1 MKDLQNLI
9 AMTLSSGCL
18 FVDYDD
24 AKDHVIQLL
33 QFNVMNRANVS
44 LHQINEALK
53 GILTDGVDGDLWSSF
68 GCEYSAEHWEALL
81 ADVAR
86 DLGARLE

>member
-9 AMTLSSGCL
+9 AMTLSTGCL

-24 AKDHVIQLL
+24 ARDHVIHLL
-33 QFNVMNRANVS
+33 QFNVMQRANVS
-44 LHQINEALK
+44 LFQVVEALK
-53 GILTDGVDGDLWSSF
+53 GILTDGVDEALWGSF
-68 GCEYSAEHWEALL
+68 GCEYSREHWEALL

-86 DLGARLE
+86 DLGAHLE